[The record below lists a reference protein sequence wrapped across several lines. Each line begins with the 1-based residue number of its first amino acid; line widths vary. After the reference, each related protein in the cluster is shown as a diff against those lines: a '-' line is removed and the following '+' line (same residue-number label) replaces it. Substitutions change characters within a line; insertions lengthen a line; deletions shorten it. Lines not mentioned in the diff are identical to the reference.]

1 MSEKIKK
8 VNMSEHWFWG
18 SFLKNKGTYVQIALA
33 SIFINLF
40 GLGSAFYI
48 MTVYDRVMPNSAYN
62 TLIALTIGMS
72 VVIAFDFIIKLLR
85 SYFVDMAGNS
95 MEKDINNSLFSK
107 ITSHD
112 SEFLSKSSGVAHTVR
127 EFEGVRDFF
136 TSASMVAFID
146 LPFMFLFLFV
156 IYAIAGPSGYSANF
170 NSSFSTWSFC
180 NNTTNIK
187 KV

>member
-1 MSEKIKK
+1 
-8 VNMSEHWFWG
+8 MSEHWFWG
-18 SFLKNKGTYVQIALA
+18 SLLKNKGTYVQIAPWV

-127 EFEGVRDFF
+127 ESPEGIRDFF
-136 TSASMVAFID
+136 YLSKYGG
-146 LPFMFLFLFV
+146 L
-156 IYAIAGPSGYSANF
+156 
-170 NSSFSTWSFC
+170 
-180 NNTTNIK
+180 
-187 KV
+187 